1 MTTYEALAFVS
12 IDKLAALFMLCFMLG
27 VTIPWGYMT
36 YFFKSASIFFCML
49 AFAQLVDRF
58 YILLGG

>member
-12 IDKLAALFMLCFMLG
+12 IDKLAALFMLCFTLG
-27 VTIPWGYMT
+27 VTIPWGWAT
-36 YFFKSASIFFCML
+36 YFFKLTSIFFCML